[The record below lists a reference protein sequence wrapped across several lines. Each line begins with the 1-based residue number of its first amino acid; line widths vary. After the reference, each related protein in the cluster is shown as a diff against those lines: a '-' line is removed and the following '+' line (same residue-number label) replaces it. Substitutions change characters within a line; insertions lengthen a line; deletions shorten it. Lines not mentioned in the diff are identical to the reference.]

1 VRYGPAVVRLLFSAI
16 LFIALSEV
24 RADFIELKN
33 GTRIEGTITSV
44 APDQIRMEVQTTP
57 TIRDEKSYPRSEIAR
72 YQQATM
78 DDMAFAEIADLQ
90 VPATAERVEIY
101 DVLLQ
106 QKIQPFMKN
115 YGYSKHMPAARKLSQ
130 QLEAE
135 RQRVAGGEVK
145 IEGEWISAADYAANR
160 PAISARLQMANLKS
174 APDPASALIAFE
186 VFEKQHAST
195 PAYPAAVRLARTQ
208 IEALRLAIMKTKT
221 EMERRKREQAEGLQL
236 ASEDRRLLIQR
247 GIDQE
252 RTVLTAQVAK
262 ARQAGTKWLPLLPD
276 EQVLADLSKTADS
289 EGLRLQQ
296 LDVDKLDAAVAVI
309 DQARKEMDL
318 GQLDQAKASLARA
331 EQLWP
336 QSSQLAPLRESLKKA
351 QTQAAATP
359 APAKP

>member
-1 VRYGPAVVRLLFSAI
+1 MRYGPAVVRFLFSAI
-16 LFIALSEV
+16 LFIALSPV
-24 RADFIELKN
+24 RADFIELKD

-44 APDQIRMEVQTTP
+44 GPDQIRMEVQTTP
-57 TIRDEKSYPRSEIAR
+57 TIRDEKSYPRSEVVR

-78 DDMAFAEIADLQ
+78 DDLAFAEIAEVQ
-90 VPATAERVEIY
+90 APATAERVEVY

-115 YGYSKHMPAARKLSQ
+115 YGYSKHMPAARKLAQ

-160 PAISARLQMANLKS
+160 PAILARLQLANLKS
-174 APDPASALIAFE
+174 APDPASALMAFE
-186 VFEKQHAST
+186 IFEKEHATS
-195 PAYPAAVRLARTQ
+195 PAYPGAVRLARTQ
-208 IEALRLAIMKTKT
+208 IEALRLAITKSRT
-221 EMERRKREQAEGLQL
+221 ELERRKREQAEGLQL
-236 ASEDRRLLIQR
+236 ASEDRRIVIQR

-252 RTVLTAQVAK
+252 RAALAAQLSK
-262 ARQAGTKWLPLLPD
+262 ARQAGSKWLPLLPD
-276 EQVLADLSKTADS
+276 EQVLADLAKTADT

-296 LDVDKLDAAVAVI
+296 IDADKLDAAVAAVA
-309 DQARKEMDL
+309 QAQQELDA
-318 GQLDQAKASLARA
+318 GQLDQAKATLARA

-336 QSSQLAPLRESLKKA
+336 QSSQLPVLREALKKA

-359 APAKP
+359 TPAKP